1 MGLWTRIFEKIHL
14 FLFGKT
20 LILEKFLK
28 ENDINYLSHTD
39 IATGKCRL
47 QCIEASDFIR
57 PFTGSRLTTCPHRV
71 FTNTMSTI
79 YEPSRIP
86 LRLDLRSDEARP
98 SVEWGKVGRVIFT
111 APGAPLNQSALGPH
125 RCHRIRSPWPCCFW
139 SQTSR
144 ARLRVARAVSLR
156 LIPAIERTL
165 DGSLDS
171 TALLLRRQHRTQ
183 AILDVLILALSGGEA
198 DYSDARHE

>member
-1 MGLWTRIFEKIHL
+1 MPSEHCRVGR
-14 FLFGKT
+14 GRRPRRPSRSS
-20 LILEKFLK
+20 
-28 ENDINYLSHTD
+28 DAD

-71 FTNTMSTI
+71 VTNTMSTI

-144 ARLRVARAVSLR
+144 ARLRVARGD
-156 LIPAIERTL
+156 TH
-165 DGSLDS
+165 
-171 TALLLRRQHRTQ
+171 TT
-183 AILDVLILALSGGEA
+183 
-198 DYSDARHE
+198 RHSNMKS